1 MNNFSP
7 NPHFMT
13 AQNKYNKPYKR
24 KPYKKQ
30 CYERNVEK
38 YFSKKF
44 TFKWLDDW
52 KLPESDWIFR
62 NDVWEVP
69 KLQELKNEL
78 NRVKGQLEEFNL
90 DEWSQHTKRR
100 ETAGTVFRELKKHVK
115 PELLTQV
122 RSVFLYS
129 NRFFTNFKQTNIKK
143 IFNCLL

>member
-13 AQNKYNKPYKR
+13 AQSKHNKSYKR

-30 CYERNVEK
+30 YIERNVDK
-38 YFSKKF
+38 YFNKKF
-44 TFKWLDDW
+44 TFEWNDEW
-52 KLPESDWIFR
+52 ILPESDWIFR
-62 NDVWEVP
+62 TEAWEVL

-90 DEWSQHTKRR
+90 EEWSQHTKRR
-100 ETAGTVFRELKKHVK
+100 DTAGTIFRELKRHIK

-122 RSVFLYS
+122 QFESEQYHLH
-129 NRFFTNFKQTNIKK
+129 
-143 IFNCLL
+143 L